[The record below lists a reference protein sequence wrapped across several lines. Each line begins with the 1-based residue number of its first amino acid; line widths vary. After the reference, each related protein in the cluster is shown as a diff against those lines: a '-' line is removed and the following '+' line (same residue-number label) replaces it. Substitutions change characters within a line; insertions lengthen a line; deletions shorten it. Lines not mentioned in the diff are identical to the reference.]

1 MSFLLH
7 LLTSALT
14 ALLSIA
20 SLLGQA
26 GPDVTG
32 HWEGIIHAPEMA
44 VNFEVD
50 FARNSKGVLVGTV
63 NLPAERIRHLPL
75 TTLAVSGSSI
85 TFHARSDQPLTG
97 VVSVDGKTIT
107 GDMSAMGGTA
117 PFTLTRTGEPQIDAP
132 ARNAPV
138 ARALEGDWHG
148 SLASRL
154 GALRLVLSIAND
166 DDGATARIVNLD
178 QGSLEIPASTITV
191 SGSKVTLEFTSIG
204 ASYAA
209 TLGADGSELVGTFSE
224 ARGSAPLSFT
234 RASQ

>member
-7 LLTSALT
+7 LLTSALS
-14 ALLSIA
+14 ALLSITA
-20 SLLGQA
+20 LLGQA
-26 GPDVTG
+26 GPDITG

-44 VNFEVD
+44 VSFEVD
-50 FARNSKGVLVGTV
+50 FARNSKGVLMGTV

-75 TTLAVSGSSI
+75 TSVAVSGSSI

-97 VVSVDGKTIT
+97 VVSADGKTIT

-117 PFTLTRTGEPQIDAP
+117 PFRLTRTGEAQIDAP
-132 ARNAPV
+132 TRNASV
-138 ARALEGDWHG
+138 AKAFEGNWNG
-148 SLASRL
+148 SLASRV

-178 QGSLEIPASTITV
+178 QGSLEIRASTITV
-191 SGSKVTLEFTSIG
+191 RESAVTLEFASIG

-209 TLGADGSELVGTFSE
+209 TLSPNGSELAGTFSE
-224 ARGSAPLSFT
+224 ARGSVPLTFS

>member
-1 MSFLLH
+1 MSFLLR
-7 LLTSALT
+7 LLTSALS
-14 ALLSIA
+14 ALLSIT
-20 SLLGQA
+20 SLWGQV

-50 FARNSKGVLVGTV
+50 FARDRKGVLVGTV

-75 TTLAVSGSSI
+75 TKVAVSGSSI
-85 TFHARSDQPLTG
+85 TFQARSDQPLTG
-97 VVSVDGKTIT
+97 VVAADGKTIT

-117 PFTLTRTGEPQIDAP
+117 PFTLTRAGEAQVDAP

-138 ARALEGDWHG
+138 GKALEGNWAG
-148 SLASRL
+148 SLASRA
-154 GALRLVLSIAND
+154 GAMRLVLSIAND

-178 QGSLEIPASTITV
+178 QGSLEIPASAITMRD
-191 SGSKVTLEFTSIG
+191 STVTLEFASIG

-209 TLGADGSELVGTFSE
+209 TLSPDGSVLAGTFSE
-224 ARGSAPLSFT
+224 ARGSVPLTFN